1 MSLERSAKKN
11 VFRDRKKLKPNV
23 MPAKELVVEVVH

>member
-11 VFRDRKKLKPNV
+11 VFKDRKKSKPNV
-23 MPAKELVVEVVH
+23 MPAKELVLEEVH